1 MLMTAM
7 AVDSG
12 VVPVIVA
19 FSGHLWLRISANMY
33 TTKEDFK
40 RLRDVIVEK
49 FRKEKE

>member
-1 MLMTAM
+1 MTEM

-33 TTKEDFK
+33 TTREDFNK
-40 RLRDVIVEK
+40 LRDVIVQK
-49 FRKEKE
+49 FLK